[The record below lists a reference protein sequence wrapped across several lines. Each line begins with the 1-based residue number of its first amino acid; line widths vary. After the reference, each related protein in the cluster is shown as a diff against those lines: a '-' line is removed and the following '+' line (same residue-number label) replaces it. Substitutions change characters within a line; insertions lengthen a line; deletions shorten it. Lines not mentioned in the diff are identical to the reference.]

1 MRTTRGEVIGMQD
14 YTYPSIFFSYFMFA
28 LFASGALFFLLRTI
42 KDGYWGSNSEEVK
55 YRMLQDEE

>member
-1 MRTTRGEVIGMQD
+1 MQD

-28 LFASGALFFLLRTI
+28 LFAGGALFFLLRTI
-42 KDGYWGSNSEEVK
+42 KDGYWGSRSEEVK